1 MLASWIENIYCILGQ
16 MDLLWPESYVGLKS
30 YFLHPKF
37 LLSYQAVSQEVCPK
51 WPRTRLMLIIE
62 TLKGF

>member
-37 LLSYQAVSQEVCPK
+37 LLSYQAVS
-51 WPRTRLMLIIE
+51 
-62 TLKGF
+62 